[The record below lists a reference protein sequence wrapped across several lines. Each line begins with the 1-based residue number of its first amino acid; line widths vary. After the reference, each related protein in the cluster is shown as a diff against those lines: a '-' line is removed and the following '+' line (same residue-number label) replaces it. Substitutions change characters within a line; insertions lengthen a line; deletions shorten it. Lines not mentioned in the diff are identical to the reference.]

1 MFIPLKMQTP
11 RKVIFM
17 NVKII
22 TVIIAILEIDAI
34 ILALLL

>member
-1 MFIPLKMQTP
+1 MFIPLKMQTS